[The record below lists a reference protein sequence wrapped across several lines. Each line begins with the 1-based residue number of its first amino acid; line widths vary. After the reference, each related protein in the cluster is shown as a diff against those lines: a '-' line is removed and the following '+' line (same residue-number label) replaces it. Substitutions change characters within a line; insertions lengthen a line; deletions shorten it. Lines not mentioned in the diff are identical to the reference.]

1 MAVRARRH
9 PGAARG
15 TGAALSAG
23 ALPRSAAGVGA
34 ASASASARAPRARR
48 ELRVAMRGGVRS
60 MGELLSVWRVPA
72 RIGGGG
78 NGSHRRAHGA
88 RGQPRARR
96 PAVACRAAPERS
108 PASRR
113 AHLTRRGAAGAGAP
127 RGESGVWVAAAP
139 HSPGPPL
146 PPAARPRWAPTRPR
160 APASAAFPPLAGH
173 GGRPGPRSSSRSIR
187 RAPWLPSSRWGR
199 GEGVGVGGCGVGA
212 QRPTP
217 DPDPPPVLL
226 SLLQQRADAYLAAV
240 RSSPDAARACAA
252 RAADPAAPPEV
263 RFWCLQTAH
272 AAVRRGA
279 HAAAAPGERA
289 ALRAEA
295 ARWLAAPPPGDDPPA
310 FVRNKAAQLLAAL
323 AAADFPG
330 EWPSL
335 FDDAVA
341 ALEGGGGGGGA
352 ASARAPPPPPPPP
365 TRSSASSPPW
375 TTTSSRWTSPGRP
388 PTRRRRR
395 RSRAGCERGRCRGWS
410 PRCSRSRPPTRPP
423 PHPSP
428 PPLCKPLP
436 AWPAG
441 ATPAWWRARPR
452 VRSLASLL
460 PPGGPVASA
469 AGAALAAIA
478 SKRMEAPAKLALL
491 RERGVAAA
499 AAAWAGAAPRGA
511 RARLLA
517 TVASEA
523 LDAWARVEGGVA
535 ALGACGLAV
544 PADAV
549 ADAEAACAAASA
561 LLDAVVPPLIRSLP
575 PMATAGDGGDGDDGD
590 DSNGDGGGY
599 AAAAFLAAYVSRLR
613 SSVKRGGALPAGDA
627 RGHVAAILAAC
638 AAGARWPVGALP
650 NGPAPGGA
658 DAEEAAAERRH
669 ELFSLL
675 RAAASLDSGAAA
687 AAASAALAAALAPG
701 AGAPFEAVEIA
712 IATLF
717 HLGEGAPE
725 ASMRL
730 GAPLGDAARAL
741 ARSSLPHA
749 RHRLVAAS
757 LLECHVRYAKAFQF
771 HDEGALAAAA
781 AAFVGAS
788 GGAHAHAPT
797 AARAAYLFARFARA
811 LRQPLLAHLEGLL
824 PALGPLLAGVVDGA
838 GRVDTGAGAAT
849 ATPLPSRPDDRL
861 YLFEAAGVLLGQA
874 ELAPGPQLAALRGL
888 VDPLLA
894 AVASSLP
901 AASDPS
907 SPAADAAA
915 ARTRAALDAL
925 ARASRGFAPA
935 LVLRARPALGA
946 ALAPAADAALAVL
959 TGAAGSSPGARALR
973 ARAASLLHRLADCL
987 GDGLLPLL
995 PTAARALLRAGGSGA
1010 GGGGVAPTAADV
1022 VDAASLLAQ
1031 LASQYGAAAAPLMA
1045 AALPDVTAAA
1055 GALLPPGC
1063 DWSGAGAR
1071 ARARERRAAP
1081 RCEAARERDEVRGA
1095 MLALAHALASA
1106 RLGAVAVAAG
1116 GGLVDALLAA
1126 AEAHVDPPARRAC
1139 LASVRRLAADAAAA
1153 RPPAPGLAAFLAERV
1168 AARVCLGGLLAGLA
1182 APARGGAPAPDAAR
1196 PPPALD
1202 PRDAAVAA
1210 LVGDAARLLVDA
1222 AGALAA
1228 LGAPPLDAAALA
1240 SAAGLPPAAAAALGD
1255 AVAAGDVKG
1264 ARAALRGGMLALA
1277 GVLSSAEARARVA
1290 AAREAAAA
1298 AAAGEGGWRGRCAD

>member
-1 MAVRARRH
+1 M
-9 PGAARG
+9 
-15 TGAALSAG
+15 
-23 ALPRSAAGVGA
+23 GV
-34 ASASASARAPRARR
+34 
-48 ELRVAMRGGVRS
+48 
-60 MGELLSVWRVPA
+60 
-72 RIGGGG
+72 
-78 NGSHRRAHGA
+78 N
-88 RGQPRARR
+88 
-96 PAVACRAAPERS
+96 
-108 PASRR
+108 
-113 AHLTRRGAAGAGAP
+113 
-127 RGESGVWVAAAP
+127 
-139 HSPGPPL
+139 
-146 PPAARPRWAPTRPR
+146 
-160 APASAAFPPLAGH
+160 
-173 GGRPGPRSSSRSIR
+173 
-187 RAPWLPSSRWGR
+187 
-199 GEGVGVGGCGVGA
+199 GCGVGA
-212 QRPTP
+212 RCPTP
-217 DPDPPPVLL
+217 DPDPPAALL

-352 ASARAPPPPPPPP
+352 GSARAPPPSPAAADAFVRLVAAVDDDVIALDVPRSAADAAAAAAVKGGVRKGALPRVVAALLSVAAAHAP
-365 TRSSASSPPW
+365 TSPPLAAA
-375 TTTSSRWTSPGRP
+375 SLQAFASL
-388 PTRRRRR
+388 
-395 RSRAGCERGRCRGWS
+395 AGWGD
-410 PRCSRSRPPTRPP
+410 
-423 PHPSP
+423 
-428 PPLCKPLP
+428 
-436 AWPAG
+436 AG
-441 ATPAWWRARPR
+441 VVASEAA

-575 PMATAGDGGDGDDGD
+575 PMATAGDGSDGDDGD

-599 AAAAFLAAYVSRLR
+599 AATAFLAAYVSRLR

-638 AAGARWPVGALP
+638 AAGARWPAGALP

-959 TGAAGSSPGARALR
+959 IGAAGSSQGARALR

-1010 GGGGVAPTAADV
+1010 EGGGVAPTAADV

-1071 ARARERRAAP
+1071 TRARERRAAP

-1106 RLGAVAVAAG
+1106 RLGGVAVAAG

-1126 AEAHVDPPARRAC
+1126 AETHVDPPARRAC

-1153 RPPAPGLAAFLAERV
+1153 QPPAPGLAAFLAERV
-1168 AARVCLGGLLAGLA
+1168 AARVCLAGLA
-1182 APARGGAPAPDAAR
+1182 APARGAAPAPGAAR

-1264 ARAALRGGMLALA
+1264 ARAALRGGRLALA
-1277 GVLSSAEARARVA
+1277 GVLSSAGARARVA